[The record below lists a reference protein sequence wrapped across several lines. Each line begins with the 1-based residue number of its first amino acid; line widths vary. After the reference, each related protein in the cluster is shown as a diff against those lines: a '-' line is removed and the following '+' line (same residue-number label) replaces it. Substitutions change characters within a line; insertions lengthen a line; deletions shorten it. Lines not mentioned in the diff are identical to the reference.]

1 MNNAMKTHTT
11 VALVARYIGTEAWC
25 PLEVVQGGEVTSKAD
40 IFALGL
46 VLYEMLALHSPHVDK
61 LCVDSEA
68 DSDADESVDETAF
81 RAALGSRPLLPDTEQ
96 LDHTYRTVLEI
107 FFAATDQDPDK
118 ERLSIISGGPPMPM
132 ILIYFYSF
140 PPQHRTGDK

>member
-1 MNNAMKTHTT
+1 MNNTMKTT
-11 VALVARYIGTEAWC
+11 VALVARYIGTEAWS

-61 LCVDSEA
+61 LCVDSDA

-107 FFAATDQDPDK
+107 FFAATDADPDK
-118 ERLSIISGGPPMPM
+118 ESHSNISGCP
-132 ILIYFYSF
+132 IIWIYLHGL
-140 PPQHRTGDK
+140 PHQHGTDDNWCY